1 MLSIRIIAVGR
12 NKEKWVT
19 DQVDHYRKLIGKYA
33 SLEIVYVA
41 DQNYRNAA
49 NIKKALQTEA
59 ASIRAKLKGGGGY
72 LIVLDGNGVRLD
84 TLKFAEKWKN
94 LLVSGHS
101 NIEIVIGGPYGL
113 DETFKSGA
121 DLLLSL
127 SPLTMSHRV
136 ARLVLLEQL
145 YRILNLNAG
154 GKYHK

>member
-1 MLSIRIIAVGR
+1 MPSIRIIAVGR
-12 NKEKWVT
+12 DKEKWVT
-19 DQVDHYRKLIGKYA
+19 DQIDHYRKLIGKYA
-33 SLEIVYVA
+33 SLEIVFVA
-41 DQNYRNAA
+41 DQNYRKAA
-49 NIKKALQTEA
+49 TIKKALQTEA
-59 ASIRAKLKGGGGY
+59 ASITARLKGNY
-72 LIVLDGNGVRLD
+72 LIVLDESGVRLD
-84 TLKFAEKWKN
+84 TLKFARKWEN